1 MSRRTS
7 RRNELLVGGLVLLAG
22 LIFTWMSIQV
32 GALKALG
39 DTIEVTATFEDAAG
53 LVEDAAV
60 KVAGVKVGGVK
71 DLSVDFDKA
80 VVTLVLD
87 AKAGLRNDVRA
98 QVRARS
104 LLGEKFIALTPQTK
118 TAPLLGDGDS
128 IKTIGTVDIDQLV
141 TAIGPLLAE
150 VRPEDMAKLV
160 EAAGSILGTVDIDEL
175 VTAIGPLLAEVRP
188 EDMAKL
194 VEAAGSILGTVEAEA
209 PELVDEA
216 KTLLGRLN
224 EMASIAPSIKTEV
237 PAALADVRTAARRL
251 DATITKVDGL
261 LDSMEG
267 IVQEAEGAMGQVTP
281 AVKDVRALLDEIGPG
296 IDDLRSAMEQ
306 SDEAMA
312 SIRKVLKNVEGLD
325 EEAVVRILREE
336 GVLVRLKAPPP
347 PRKN

>member
-160 EAAGSILGTVDIDEL
+160 EAAGSILGTV
-175 VTAIGPLLAEVRP
+175 
-188 EDMAKL
+188 
-194 VEAAGSILGTVEAEA
+194 EAEA

-237 PAALADVRTAARRL
+237 PAALADVRAAAKRL

>member
-60 KVAGVKVGGVK
+60 KIAGVKVGGVK
-71 DLSVDFDKA
+71 DLSIDFDKA

-118 TAPLLGDGDS
+118 TAPLLANGDS
-128 IKTIGTVDIDQLV
+128 IKTI
-141 TAIGPLLAE
+141 
-150 VRPEDMAKLV
+150 
-160 EAAGSILGTVDIDEL
+160 GTVDIDEL

-281 AVKDVRALLDEIGPG
+281 AVKDVLALLDEIGPG
-296 IDDLRSAMEQ
+296 VDDLRSAMEQ

-312 SIRKVLKNVEGLD
+312 SIRKVLENVEGLD

-347 PRKN
+347 PKKN